1 MTNAP
6 RPRWIVATV
15 FALVVMITW
24 TLVAKYLA
32 PLLFDLALALHGE
45 SGGSGGRSGAL
56 AGAGVMW
63 DLWPLTHLALAFGLW
78 RRHRLVWIYGV
89 TLALAESAVVLTKFF
104 FFLRAPEWTF
114 WKLLWFTNKVYV
126 LLFFLCLLYV
136 LLGPGRRD
144 LGARPD
150 PGHQGRREGWA

>member
-1 MTNAP
+1 MSPGP

-15 FALVVMITW
+15 LALVVMISW
-24 TLVAKYLA
+24 TLAVKYLV
-32 PLLFDLALALHGE
+32 PLLYGLSLALSGE
-45 SGGSGGRSGAL
+45 SAGDSPQAL

-63 DLWPLTHLALAFGLW
+63 DLWPLTHLVLAIGLW
-78 RRHRLVWIYGV
+78 QRIGWVWRYGV
-89 TLALAESAVVLTKFF
+89 VLALAESAVVGAKFW

-114 WKLLWFTNKVYV
+114 WRLLWFTNKLYV

-144 LGARPD
+144 LEPE
-150 PGHQGRREGWA
+150 GRA

>member
-1 MTNAP
+1 MTPDP

-15 FALVVMITW
+15 CALVVMITW
-24 TLVAKYLA
+24 TLVVKCLA
-32 PLLFDLALALHGE
+32 PLLFDLSLTLAGEGRPGGHG
-45 SGGSGGRSGAL
+45 SAAL

-63 DLWPLTHLALAFGLW
+63 DLWPLTHLGLAVALW
-78 RRHRLVWIYGV
+78 QRHRLAWIYGV

-104 FFLRAPEWTF
+104 FYLRAPEWTF

-136 LLGPGRRD
+136 LLGPGKRD
-144 LGARPD
+144 LMPEERS
-150 PGHQGRREGWA
+150 

>member
-1 MTNAP
+1 MISDP

-15 FALVVMITW
+15 FALAVMISW
-24 TLVAKYLA
+24 TLVVKYLV
-32 PLLFDLALALHGE
+32 PLLYALSLALSGE
-45 SGGSGGRSGAL
+45 DAGAMPSAL

-63 DLWPLTHLALAFGLW
+63 DLWPLTHVALALGLW
-78 RRHRLVWIYGV
+78 WRARWVLRFGV
-89 TLALAESAVVLTKFF
+89 VLAIAESAVVGAKFF

-144 LGARPD
+144 LASGAR
-150 PGHQGRREGWA
+150 R

>member
-1 MTNAP
+1 MNPGP

-15 FALVVMITW
+15 LALVVMISW
-24 TLVAKYLA
+24 TLVVKYLV
-32 PLLFDLALALHGE
+32 PLLFGLSLALAGE
-45 SGGSGGRSGAL
+45 APGGFGGGGSAAL

-63 DLWPLTHLALAFGLW
+63 DLWPLTHVVLAVLLW
-78 RRHRLVWIYGV
+78 QRQRFAWIYGV
-89 TLALAESAVVLTKFF
+89 ILALAESAVVLTKFYF
-104 FFLRAPEWTF
+104 YLRAPEWTF

-144 LGARPD
+144 LRVEVSA
-150 PGHQGRREGWA
+150 

>member
-1 MTNAP
+1 MNRGP

-15 FALVVMITW
+15 FALVVMISW
-24 TLVAKYLA
+24 TLVVKYLV
-32 PLLFDLALALHGE
+32 PLLYGLALALHGE
-45 SGGSGGRSGAL
+45 GGNLEPATPAAL

-63 DLWPLTHLALAFGLW
+63 DLWPVTHLALAIGLW
-78 RRHRLVWIYGV
+78 RRTRWVRTFGV
-89 TLALAESAVVLTKFF
+89 GLAIAESAVVATKFT

-114 WKLLWFTNKVYV
+114 WKLLWFTNKIYV

-144 LGARPD
+144 LEPGAR
-150 PGHQGRREGWA
+150 A